1 MAICDLFPFSMTPPV
16 FHLSSLLTDVSLPR
30 VVLSAAERLLCF
42 PALNA
47 IHSRAAHSG
56 NSSRFADEIL
66 KAMNVTVE
74 LVSGSVDNIPSSG
87 AVVVVAN
94 HPFGGIEGVILLS
107 LLQSRRPEARV
118 MANYFLGKIPELRSA
133 FIFVDP
139 FDTTAKSNSTG
150 LRQTLGHLQ
159 AGGALGIFPSGEVA
173 AYSLRRR
180 AITEPTWSR
189 SAAMLARLTSATVL
203 PVFFHGTNGTMFHAA
218 GCISPRLR
226 TVLLP
231 REFANKQHTRIQASI
246 GHLIPPSALTG
257 KSDAEATDEIR
268 KAVFDLEHH
277 YSTTSGFINVNLPN
291 DTAVSSTDC
300 TAAATGISA

>member
-1 MAICDLFPFSMTPPV
+1 MTTPV
-16 FHLSSLLTDVSLPR
+16 FHLSSLLTGVSLPR
-30 VVLSAAERLLCF
+30 IVLSAAERVLCF

-47 IHSRAAHSG
+47 IHSRAARSG
-56 NSSRFADEIL
+56 NSSHFADEIL
-66 KAMNVTVE
+66 KAMNITVE
-74 LVSGSVDNIPSSG
+74 LASGSVEDIPSSG
-87 AVVVVAN
+87 GIIVAAN

-139 FDTTAKSNSTG
+139 FDTTAKSNSVG

-173 AYSLRRR
+173 AYSLRCR
-180 AITEPTWSR
+180 AITEPPWSR
-189 SAAMLARLTSATVL
+189 SAAMLARLTSASVL
-203 PVFFHGTNGTMFHAA
+203 PVFFHGTNGAMFHTA

-226 TVLLP
+226 TILLP
-231 REFANKQHTRIQASI
+231 REFANKQDAHIHVSI
-246 GHLIPPSALTG
+246 GAPITPSAFAG

-268 KAVFDLEHH
+268 KAVFDLQHH
-277 YSTTSGFINVNLPN
+277 YPTTSGFINVNLPN
-291 DTAVSSTDC
+291 DAAIPSTDC
-300 TAAATGISA
+300 AAATTGISA